1 MRPKSQQIVS
11 KYWDDEDEMPKIAN
25 LSSKN
30 KQAKKARIHKKQ
42 KKLKKRNY
50 KVASYEKEHTWW
62 TEEEYVRILTNGTGF
77 VVDQTN
83 LRVDHG

>member
-62 TEEEYVRILTNGTGF
+62 TSYILTNGPGF